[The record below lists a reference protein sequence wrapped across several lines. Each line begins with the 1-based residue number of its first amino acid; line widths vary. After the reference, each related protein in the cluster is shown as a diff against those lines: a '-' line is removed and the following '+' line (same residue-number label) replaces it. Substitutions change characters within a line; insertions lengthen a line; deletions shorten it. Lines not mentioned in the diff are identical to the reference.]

1 MSCSVSVFSQTVSLG
16 VLKLGIKIKSFFFF
30 KSQKKSQEEAKEE
43 SESEEEVNLNFNEMI
58 RPSKQMCSVH
68 FKIMYHIFL
77 IHYLTYLVSFRFLTL
92 LRGHNY
98 SHRVNGK

>member
-16 VLKLGIKIKSFFFF
+16 VLKLGIKIKSFFF
-30 KSQKKSQEEAKEE
+30 KCQKKSQEEAKE
-43 SESEEEVNLNFNEMI
+43 SESEEEVNLNFNEII

-68 FKIMYHIFL
+68 FKIMCHIFL
-77 IHYLTYLVSFRFLTL
+77 IHYLTYLVSCRFLTL
-92 LRGHNY
+92 LRGHNC